1 MGTRVKR
8 PAALIAISI
17 GFILASVSC
26 ARYQESIQTEIM
38 PEQELY
44 ALGMSKFNEQAWDD
58 AIATFDRYERLYVTN
73 DRVQEIRLK
82 RADAQYAKN
91 STSSLILAKSE
102 YQSFLALYPR
112 FERDD
117 YVWLQIAKCSF
128 NQMLP
133 PNRDQTPTRN
143 AIEDLQRF
151 LERFP
156 DSSLVPEARQLLQQA
171 YTNLA
176 AYHIIV
182 GDHYFRRGVFPSAVE
197 RYKAAIDLKVDIAN
211 LEELLYKL
219 TLSLARSSDHFRIL
233 HEYVRVD
240 GQEVL
245 KNQYREKHN
254 RYLYEAKQYLAEYT
268 GKYPS
273 NTARITELQAEINMV
288 TPIKDEPGPA
298 PESQPAPGENGAS
311 R

>member
-1 MGTRVKR
+1 MKR
-8 PAALIAISI
+8 PVALIAICAALV
-17 GFILASVSC
+17 LASASC
-26 ARYQESIQTEIM
+26 ARYQESIQTEIL

-44 ALGMSKFNEQAWDD
+44 TLGMTKFNEKAWED

-73 DRVQEIRLK
+73 DRVQEVRLK
-82 RADAQYAKN
+82 RADAQFFRN

-112 FERDD
+112 YERDD
-117 YVWLQIAKCSF
+117 YVWLQIARCSF

-143 AIEDLQRF
+143 AIEDLLRF

-171 YTNLA
+171 YANMA
-176 AYHIIV
+176 EYHIIV
-182 GDHYFRRGVFPSAVE
+182 GEHYFKRQVFPSAAE
-197 RYKAAIDLKVDIAN
+197 RFKAALELKVELSD
-211 LEELLYKL
+211 LENVIYKL
-219 TLSLARSSDHFRIL
+219 TLSLSRSSDYYRVL
-233 HEYVRVD
+233 NEYSQGE
-240 GQEVL
+240 GQE
-245 KNQYREKHN
+245 NIRAHYRTLHD
-254 RYLYEAKQYLAEYT
+254 RYLYEAKQYLAEYS

-273 NTARITELQAEINMV
+273 NTARIAELQAEINMV
-288 TPIKDEPGPA
+288 LPIKDEPAKPEGEAPPPA
-298 PESQPAPGENGAS
+298 ADGAA